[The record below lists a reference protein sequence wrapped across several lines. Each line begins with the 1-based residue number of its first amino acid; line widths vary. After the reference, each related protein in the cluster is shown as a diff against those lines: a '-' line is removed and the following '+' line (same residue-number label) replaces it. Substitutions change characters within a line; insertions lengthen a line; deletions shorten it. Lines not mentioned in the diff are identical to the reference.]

1 MPKPKGGWQLVA
13 KGRTTDYI
21 MIIPDVLALLVVAL
35 WPIIPLWWIPVHGVN
50 KLVKKLGFAI
60 YPIIFVVWFFIAYII
75 YSNRVFLVEFR
86 IDFPIIIR
94 ITGILFAFTGTFLQ
108 LWTLK
113 ILTFRVIT
121 GVPELRNGAEVK
133 LVTTGPFSRVRHPT
147 YLSHTLFFTGI
158 FLSTGIVAT
167 GFVALIDFCVAILV
181 IIPMEENE
189 LLRRFGDEYRHYM
202 VRVPRFIPRIK
213 RASYNN

>member
-1 MPKPKGGWQLVA
+1 M
-13 KGRTTDYI
+13 T
-21 MIIPDVLALLVVAL
+21 IPDALAFLVVIL
-35 WPIIPLWWIPVHGVN
+35 WPIIPLWWIPVHGAN

-60 YPIIFVVWFFIAYII
+60 YPIIFVVWFFIAYLI
-75 YSNRVFLVEFR
+75 YSNRVFLLEFH
-86 IDFPIIIR
+86 IDFSIIIR
-94 ITGILFAFTGTFLQ
+94 ISGILFVFAGTLLQ

-113 ILTFRVIT
+113 VLTARVIT
-121 GVPELRNGAEVK
+121 GVPELRNGAETQ

-167 GFVALIDFCVAILV
+167 GFVILV

-189 LLRRFGDEYRHYM
+189 LLRRFGDEYRYYM
-202 VRVPRFIPRIK
+202 VCIPRFIPRIRG
-213 RASYNN
+213 RATKINHTKATDSRNS

>member
-1 MPKPKGGWQLVA
+1 M
-13 KGRTTDYI
+13 T
-21 MIIPDVLALLVVAL
+21 IPDALAFLVVIL
-35 WPIIPLWWIPVHGVN
+35 WPIIPLWWIPVHGAN

-60 YPIIFVVWFFIAYII
+60 YPIIFVVWFFIAYLI
-75 YSNRVFLVEFR
+75 YSNKVFLLEFH
-86 IDFPIIIR
+86 IDFSIIIR
-94 ITGILFAFTGTFLQ
+94 ISGILFVFAGTLLQ

-113 ILTFRVIT
+113 VLTARVIT
-121 GVPELRNGAEVK
+121 GVPELRNGAETQ

-167 GFVALIDFCVAILV
+167 GFVALIDFYVAILV

-189 LLRRFGDEYRHYM
+189 LLRRFGDEYRYYM
-202 VRVPRFIPRIK
+202 VCIPRFIPRIRG
-213 RASYNN
+213 RATKINHTKATDSRNS

>member
-1 MPKPKGGWQLVA
+1 M
-13 KGRTTDYI
+13 T
-21 MIIPDVLALLVVAL
+21 IPDALAFLVVIL
-35 WPIIPLWWIPVHGVN
+35 WPIIPLWWIPVHGAN

-60 YPIIFVVWFFIAYII
+60 YPIIFVVWFFIAYLI
-75 YSNRVFLVEFR
+75 YSNRVFLLEFH
-86 IDFPIIIR
+86 IDFSIIIR
-94 ITGILFAFTGTFLQ
+94 ISGILFVFAGTLLQ

-113 ILTFRVIT
+113 VLTARVIT
-121 GVPELRNGAEVK
+121 GVPELRNGAEAQ

-167 GFVALIDFCVAILV
+167 GFLALIDFFVVILV

-189 LLRRFGDEYRHYM
+189 LLRRFGDEYKYYM
-202 VRVPRFIPRIK
+202 VCIPRFIPRIRG
-213 RASYNN
+213 RATKINHTKATDSRNS